1 MHKVIIFL
9 SILLVILLLV
19 KYFYCD
25 NEEEYFADIPESEES
40 TDAQDEDN
48 VPDPTIPQ
56 ENEIEKNNPN
66 TNNPNTNNLE
76 PEFKSGNSELDK
88 FLGLS
93 KTINL
98 ITKFN
103 GKDHIL
109 LSVKKDNCTSN
120 AEQSDCLTNI
130 LIIMELS
137 DYQKYMTN
145 NKYSFEDKKKLCNLN
160 NILTCQKD
168 KRSKFLSTSP
178 DSEISKEMENKI
190 ESECKLI
197 PDTCTVEY
205 QNSGDFNLVPVKN
218 YAKGALSKKLYKLLG
233 KVPLNESYTR
243 QSMSLIP
250 GFLNLNKV
258 CFDGTILPDSNQNSS
273 FELLEVPQKDSN
285 EPHFIIR
292 FVTNVTLKGN
302 HPLNDAKGNPI
313 VKTRYVGICK
323 DDKCKIDGSEK
334 YRLCLYETES
344 NPFVLTF
351 IPKLSDTKLN

>member
-1 MHKVIIFL
+1 
-9 SILLVILLLV
+9 
-19 KYFYCD
+19 
-25 NEEEYFADIPESEES
+25 
-40 TDAQDEDN
+40 
-48 VPDPTIPQ
+48 
-56 ENEIEKNNPN
+56 
-66 TNNPNTNNLE
+66 
-76 PEFKSGNSELDK
+76 
-88 FLGLS
+88 
-93 KTINL
+93 
-98 ITKFN
+98 
-103 GKDHIL
+103 
-109 LSVKKDNCTSN
+109 
-120 AEQSDCLTNI
+120 
-130 LIIMELS
+130 
-137 DYQKYMTN
+137 
-145 NKYSFEDKKKLCNLN
+145 
-160 NILTCQKD
+160 
-168 KRSKFLSTSP
+168 
-178 DSEISKEMENKI
+178 
-190 ESECKLI
+190 
-197 PDTCTVEY
+197 
-205 QNSGDFNLVPVKN
+205 
-218 YAKGALSKKLYKLLG
+218 LYKLLG